1 LNNFI
6 GTVAELCLVTGFNER
21 EVKTAIKILK
31 DKKLL
36 IVEGAHKNRE
46 KSYRTVHFW
55 KIFPIAG
62 MDETVNG
69 EIDIATG
76 KRVYMTYDHQQW
88 LYNQGV
94 RSKPSCKEDDPGTL
108 EIMKSSL
115 QFKTMEEIQE
125 LKKAAKCLS
134 NQIPE

>member
-1 LNNFI
+1 
-6 GTVAELCLVTGFNER
+6 
-21 EVKTAIKILK
+21 
-31 DKKLL
+31 
-36 IVEGAHKNRE
+36 
-46 KSYRTVHFW
+46 
-55 KIFPIAG
+55 
-62 MDETVNG
+62 
-69 EIDIATG
+69 
-76 KRVYMTYDHQQW
+76 MTYEHQQW

-94 RSKPSCKEDDPGTL
+94 RSRPSFKEDDPGTL